1 MKDYKT
7 IIFDFDGTLAD
18 SLRVMLRAYASLSQ
32 GFHLKD
38 VSEQDIQK
46 IRNMAPFELFR
57 FIHLPLYKLPIFLLQ
72 ARGKYKEFLSDIRPF
87 PSIPFVLMELQKQFS
102 LHVLTS
108 NEQSVVLQFLQDNDM
123 NCFES
128 ITSEPNIFGKDRS
141 LRKVL
146 KELKANPE
154 STLYIGDE
162 VRDIEACRKVGV
174 PICSVTWGLNAKEIL
189 MKHKPNHIIDQPEEL
204 LTLLLGMHITM

>member
-1 MKDYKT
+1 MKPYKS

-32 GFHLKD
+32 KYQLGD

-46 IRNMAPFELFR
+46 MRAMTPFELLH
-57 FIHLPLYKLPIFLLQ
+57 FIHLPIYKLPFFLFQ
-72 ARGKYKEFLSDIRPF
+72 AKGKYKEFASEIRPF
-87 PSIPFVLMELQKQFS
+87 PSIAFVLMELQKKYS
-102 LHVLTS
+102 SHILTS
-108 NEQSVVLQFLQDNDM
+108 NDQSVVLQFLQENDM

-128 ITSEPNIFGKDRS
+128 ITSEPNIFGKDHS

-146 KELKANPE
+146 KEIHVSPE
-154 STLYIGDE
+154 SALYIGDE

-174 PICSVTWGLNAKEIL
+174 PICSVTWGLNAKEFL
-189 MKHKPNHIIDQPEEL
+189 LKHKPEHIIDQPEEL
-204 LTLLLGMHITM
+204 LEILLGERITT